1 MRIIIRWNGCQN
13 IHINF
18 RFRSLHALDIQNL
31 SNRCRNK
38 YDSLISRIFLIA
50 FLAGFFYLDWYL
62 QVCWSS
68 LHERVNMIVACESI
82 HRHTD

>member
-31 SNRCRNK
+31 SNRCRNS
-38 YDSLISRIFLIA
+38 YDQSISRIFLILFFGV
-50 FLAGFFYLDWYL
+50 FLLFSPTVRRKQLISNRLARKMPKP
-62 QVCWSS
+62 S
-68 LHERVNMIVACESI
+68 LLLTA
-82 HRHTD
+82 